1 VKKINLLI
9 LPLLFVSSFATEL
22 EIGSKIPLANVK
34 MEDIS
39 GKDISLNDVMGGNG
53 LLVVFSCNTCPFVDA
68 WEDRYIKVSNEYQEK
83 GVGMVAINSNEGTRN
98 SGDNLKDMKNRAK
111 KAKYDFFYTL
121 DKGSKLASA
130 FGATKTP
137 HIFLFNKKGEL
148 VYRGAIDD
156 NAKANRVETNYLM
169 DAIDAM
175 IAGKKVGMTST
186 KAIGCTIKFTSN

>member
-1 VKKINLLI
+1 MKKINLLI

>member
-1 VKKINLLI
+1 MKKINLLI

-39 GKDISLNDVMGGNG
+39 GKDISLNDVMGDNG

-156 NAKANRVETNYLM
+156 NSKANRVETNYLM

>member
-39 GKDISLNDVMGGNG
+39 GKDISLNDVMGDNG

-156 NAKANRVETNYLM
+156 NSKANRVETNYLM